1 MPILTI
7 SGVHVDFPDAQA
19 LPQAEADFILNWLR
33 LRRITNRM
41 VHWMRQQPQVPTPAA
56 FQAKLLEIDAAFSWS
71 DIEDLDAV
79 EHEAREIASATILQR
94 LAQAGLPPPRDLDP
108 HIAQLI
114 ATNPNI
120 TRIAQERV
128 IARINAAR
136 EILAQ

>member
-1 MPILTI
+1 
-7 SGVHVDFPDAQA
+7 
-19 LPQAEADFILNWLR
+19 
-33 LRRITNRM
+33 M